1 MGRMNDIRDFG
12 RNRRIVQNLKSDK
25 EGQQHKIEIASVTW
39 ISEGEGA
46 AVDMAGR
53 SKRRGNGKKL
63 IAASNCRLKCHYM
76 GRSRKARVKKVE
88 GKKVR

>member
-12 RNRRIVQNLKSDK
+12 RNRRILQNLKSDK

-46 AVDMAGR
+46 AVDMA
-53 SKRRGNGKKL
+53 
-63 IAASNCRLKCHYM
+63 CR
-76 GRSRKARVKKVE
+76 
-88 GKKVR
+88 